1 MLKSAYVEYVFKKV
15 REMKKLTMKDIGML
29 ANVSQSTV
37 SRVLSGHPNV
47 KKEVRERVLKCI
59 EENEFS
65 PDISARIMRGEKS
78 KILAFVSA
86 GFENP
91 FYLEMVGF
99 VEREARRRGY
109 TVIVMNS
116 EDDEDLER
124 YHFKE
129 LITRHVD
136 GIISAPVAFK
146 NLKFLKK
153 NKIPFVVLNENVDW
167 VDSFYTNL
175 YSGGEDV
182 AKFFKEK
189 NLKKVAYLGEEKSQK
204 YKGFLKECSIG
215 ESINNPKDN
224 VLFSLAKDL
233 RGVIKNSIEK
243 INFDCDGYFF
253 SSDTIAL
260 LFLEELKKIGK
271 NLDNKVLVGYDNT
284 IISKTLNMSSV
295 EQPMDRMAEE
305 AIQLLLNKIL
315 KNIDLD
321 KIYNVGLEPRL
332 IKR

>member
-1 MLKSAYVEYVFKKV
+1 MQKV
-15 REMKKLTMKDIGML
+15 RKMKKLTMEDIGIL

-65 PDISARIMRGEKS
+65 PDISAQTMRGESS
-78 KILAFVSA
+78 KILGFVSA

-109 TVIVMNS
+109 SVIVMNS
-116 EDDEDLER
+116 EDDEDLEK

-136 GIISAPVAFK
+136 GIISAPVSLK
-146 NLKFLKK
+146 NLRFLKK
-153 NKIPFVVLNENVDW
+153 NKIPFVVLNENIDW
-167 VDSFYTNL
+167 LDSFYTNL
-175 YSGGEDV
+175 YSGGEEV
-182 AKFFKEK
+182 ARFFREK
-189 NLKKVAYLGEEKSQK
+189 NLKRVAYLGEGKSEK
-204 YKGFLKECSIG
+204 YKGFLSECSKG
-215 ESINNPKDN
+215 ENINRLEDN

-233 RGVIKNSIEK
+233 HKVVKESIAK

-260 LFLEELKKIGK
+260 LFLEEINKLGMS
-271 NLDNKVLVGYDNT
+271 LGNKVLVGYDNT
-284 IISKTLNMSSV
+284 IISKTLNISSV
-295 EQPMDRMAEE
+295 EQPMSKMAEK
-305 AIQLLLNKIL
+305 AIELLLDKVL
-315 KNIDLD
+315 KNIDID
-321 KIYNVGLEPRL
+321 EIHNVGLEPKL

>member
-1 MLKSAYVEYVFKKV
+1 
-15 REMKKLTMKDIGML
+15 MKKLTMKDIGIL

-65 PDISARIMRGEKS
+65 PDISARIMRGESS
-78 KILAFVSA
+78 KILGFVSA

-109 TVIVMNS
+109 NVIVMNS
-116 EDDEDLER
+116 EDDEGLER

-136 GIISAPVAFK
+136 GIISAPVSLK
-146 NLKFLKK
+146 NLRFLKK
-153 NKIPFVVLNENVDW
+153 NKIPFVVLNENIEW
-167 VDSFYTNL
+167 LDSFYTNL
-175 YSGGEDV
+175 YSGGEEV
-182 AKFFKEK
+182 ARFFRKK
-189 NLKKVAYLGEEKSQK
+189 NLKRVAYLGEGKSEK
-204 YKGFLKECSIG
+204 YKGFLNECNKG
-215 ESINNPKDN
+215 ENINRLEDN
-224 VLFSLAKDL
+224 VLFSLTKDL
-233 RGVIKNSIEK
+233 RKVVKESIDK
-243 INFDCDGYFF
+243 INFNCDGYFF

-260 LFLEELKKIGK
+260 LFLEEINKMGMSLGNKI
-271 NLDNKVLVGYDNT
+271 LVGYDNT
-284 IISKTLNMSSV
+284 IISKTLNISSV
-295 EQPMDRMAEE
+295 EQPMSKMAEKAME
-305 AIQLLLNKIL
+305 LLLNKIL
-315 KNIDLD
+315 KNIDID
-321 KIYNVGLEPRL
+321 EIHNVGLEPKL